1 MTVYSFRTRTFARN
15 IYLYG
20 TERLTARD
28 GYNGVPTEYYIP
40 VEQSAAATFK
50 PSQIQNALTQ
60 GWINQQEYDE
70 TMAYRTDT
78 SPTDAP
84 LDQTL

>member
-1 MTVYSFRTRTFARN
+1 MAVLSFRTNTYARN

-28 GYNGVPTEYYIP
+28 GYNGVPSEYYIP
-40 VEQSAAATFK
+40 VQQRAANIYTEL
-50 PSQIQNALTQ
+50 QLQTALTN

-70 TMAYRTDT
+70 TIALIP
-78 SPTDAP
+78 SI
-84 LDQTL
+84 

>member
-1 MTVYSFRTRTFARN
+1 MAVYTFRTSTFARN

-40 VEQSAAATFK
+40 VEKFAAINYTRA
-50 PSQIQNALTQ
+50 QIDNALVQ
-60 GWINQQEYDE
+60 GWVNPQEYDE
-70 TMAYRTDT
+70 TVAYI
-78 SPTDAP
+78 PV
-84 LDQTL
+84 